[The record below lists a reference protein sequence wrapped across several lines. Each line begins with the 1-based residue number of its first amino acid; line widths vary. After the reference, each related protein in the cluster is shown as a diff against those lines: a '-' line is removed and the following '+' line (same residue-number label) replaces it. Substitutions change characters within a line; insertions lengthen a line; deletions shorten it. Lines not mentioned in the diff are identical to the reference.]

1 MNIEQYNLDSLRKL
15 VRELQKEN
23 TALKAQLEKAG
34 LSFETEDIFAEKI
47 TDNEEY
53 DLDQGSRIISKY
65 IDDNLANRFFSMF
78 WGRQDVYA
86 KRAKNGNYYPQ
97 CDNRWNNLCPKYRG
111 EKVWCDECE
120 NTKYTA
126 LTLQTIKNHLI
137 GFKEDGTDVI
147 GIYPLLPDGTCRFIV
162 FDFDNHEKDAE
173 KNDFANNDNAWHEEV
188 DALRIMCEKNG
199 IKPLVERSRSGRGA
213 HVWIFFSKKIPASVA
228 RNFGFLLLD
237 KGAASINLKTFHYY
251 DRMYPTQDA
260 SRGIGNLIALPLQG
274 QALKNGNSAFV
285 DKNWNAFPDQWE
297 ELLGNTPKLSPEDI
311 HALMVK
317 WQSELAQ
324 ERGMLL
330 LPQTTDRPK
339 PWKRRDKFSSTD
351 VIGKL
356 HIVLGN
362 GLYIDTLNLMP
373 RIQNQIRSLAAFDN
387 PVFYKNK
394 RLGYSNYYNF
404 SAVYLGQ
411 DENGYIHIPRGLRE
425 RVIEECKGAGIEYDI
440 EDVRSKGR
448 PLRISFNGKLKP
460 EQQLAADGL
469 LEYDNGIL
477 SAATAFGKTVVC
489 SYLIARKKVS
499 TLILVQNKELLNQW
513 VDELCEFL
521 VIDEEPPT
529 YTTPKG
535 RIKKRDN
542 VIGILHGN
550 KNTLTGIIDIAMT
563 QSLANKDY
571 YDDILKS
578 YGMIIMDEC
587 HHGASETAMDVLKK
601 INAKYVYGVSAT
613 PKRGD
618 DLEKIVYMLIGP
630 VRHRFTAKERALQ
643 QGIGHYIYPRYTRVV
658 DSIESRNDINGA
670 YSLISNHKVRDEMIV
685 SDIIE
690 CVSKKRTPVILT
702 KQKDH
707 AKRLYEYLQ
716 GCADN
721 VYLLYGDNSDR
732 ENALVIET
740 MRNLSPD
747 QSMILVAT
755 GQKVGEGFNYP
766 RLDTLMLAA
775 PLSDPSRVEQYV
787 GRLNRDYPG
796 KKDVIVYDYIDA
808 HIRLFSNMYNNRLKT
823 YKRIGYEVVNN
834 LVNEKQSVNA
844 IYDSGNYTEIFER
857 DLIEANDQVIISSPG
872 LSEDKVDR
880 LIYIMRTRQEAGV
893 KVIVL
898 TVDADCVSMGSSGT
912 HKRLLKELNDA
923 GILTE
928 VREEIEECFAV
939 IDDELVWHG
948 GANLL
953 GKEDAWDNLMRV
965 KNPQIATELL
975 EIAWQ
980 HR

>member
-34 LSFETEDIFAEKI
+34 LSFDTEDVFAEKI

-53 DLDQGSRIISKY
+53 DLDQGSRITSKY
-65 IDDNLANRFFSMF
+65 IDDNLTNRFFSMF

-199 IKPLVERSRSGRGA
+199 IKPLVERSRSCRGA

-550 KNTLTGIIDIAMT
+550 KNTLMGIIDVAMT
-563 QSLANKDY
+563 QSLANREE

-578 YGMIIMDEC
+578 YGMVIMDEC
-587 HHGASETAMDVLKK
+587 HHGASGTAMDVLKK

-658 DSIESRNDINGA
+658 DTMESRNDINGA
-670 YSLISNHKVRDEMIV
+670 YSLISNSKIRDEMLV
-685 SDIIE
+685 SDVTE
-690 CVSKKRTPVILT
+690 CISRKRTPVILT

-716 GCADN
+716 GCTDK
-721 VYLLYGDNSDR
+721 VYLLYGDNTDK
-732 ENALVIET
+732 ENALIIEN
-740 MRNLSPD
+740 MRNLDPD

-775 PLSDPSRVEQYV
+775 PLSDSSRVEQYV

-796 KKDVIVYDYIDA
+796 KQDVIVYDYIDS
-808 HIRLFSNMYNNRLKT
+808 HIRLFSNMYKNRLKT
-823 YKRIGYEVVNN
+823 YKRIGYEIVND
-834 LVNEKQSVNA
+834 LVIDKQIVNA
-844 IYDSGNYTEIFER
+844 IYDSGNYTEVFEQ
-857 DLIEANDQVIISSPG
+857 DLIEANKQVIISSPA

-880 LIYIMRTRQEAGV
+880 LIYIMKARQEAGV

-898 TVDADCVSMGSSGT
+898 TVDADNASMGSTANHS
-912 HKRLLKELNDA
+912 RLLKELNDA
-923 GILTE
+923 GMLTKT
-928 VREEIEECFAV
+928 REEIEECFAV

-965 KNPQIATELL
+965 KNPQIAAELL
-975 EIAWQ
+975 EIAWN

>member
-1 MNIEQYNLDSLRKL
+1 MTKGYGFSMNIEQYNLDSLRKL
-15 VRELQKEN
+15 IRDLQKEN
-23 TALKAQLEKAG
+23 TVLKAQLEKAG
-34 LSFETEDIFAEKI
+34 FSYDVTDVFAEKI

-53 DLDQGSRIISKY
+53 DLDQGSRIASRY
-65 IDDNLANRFFSMF
+65 IDDDLANRFFSMF

-111 EKVWCDECE
+111 EKIWCDECE

-126 LTLQTIKNHLI
+126 MTLQTIRNHLL
-137 GFKEDGTDVI
+137 GFREDGTDVI
-147 GIYPLLPDGTCRFIV
+147 GIYPLMPDGTCRFIV

-199 IKPLVERSRSGRGA
+199 VKPLVERSRSGRGA

-237 KGAASINLKTFHYY
+237 KGASSINLKSFHYY
-251 DRMYPTQDA
+251 DRMYP
-260 SRGIGNLIALPLQG
+260 S
-274 QALKNGNSAFV
+274 
-285 DKNWNAFPDQWE
+285 
-297 ELLGNTPKLSPEDI
+297 
-311 HALMVK
+311 
-317 WQSELAQ
+317 Q
-324 ERGMLL
+324 ESGMLL
-330 LPQTTDRPK
+330 STQTADRPK
-339 PWKRRDKFSSTD
+339 PWNRKDKFSAAD
-351 VIGKL
+351 IIGKL
-356 HIVLGN
+356 HIVLGD
-362 GLYIDTLNLMP
+362 GIYIDTLNLMP

-425 RVIEECKGAGIEYDI
+425 RVTEECSRSGIEYDI
-440 EDVRSKGR
+440 DDIRSKGR
-448 PLRISFNGKLKP
+448 PLRISFNGELKLQ
-460 EQQLAADGL
+460 QQLAADGL

-513 VDELCEFL
+513 VDELNRFL
-521 VIDEEPPT
+521 VINEEPPT
-529 YTTPKG
+529 YITPKG
-535 RIKKRDN
+535 CVKKRDS
-542 VIGILHGN
+542 VIGVLHGS
-550 KNTLTGIIDIAMT
+550 KNSIAGIIDIAMT
-563 QSLANKDY
+563 QSLANKNDF
-571 YDDILKS
+571 DDILRS
-578 YGMIIMDEC
+578 YGMVIMDEC

-601 INAKYVYGVSAT
+601 VNAKYVYGVSAT

-618 DLEKIVYMLIGP
+618 ALEKIVYMLIGP
-630 VRHRFTAKERALQ
+630 VRHRFTAKERAIQ

-658 DSIESRNDINGA
+658 DTMESRNDINGA
-670 YSLISNHKVRDEMIV
+670 YSLISNNRVRDEMLV
-685 SDIIE
+685 SDVSE
-690 CVSKKRTPVILT
+690 CISGKRTPVILT
-702 KQKDH
+702 KQKEH
-707 AKRLYEYLQ
+707 AKRLYEQLQ
-716 GCADN
+716 GCADY
-721 VYLLYGDNSDR
+721 VFLLYGDNTDK
-732 ENALVIET
+732 ENALIIEN
-740 MRNLSPD
+740 MHNIHPD
-747 QSMILVAT
+747 KSMILVAT
-755 GQKVGEGFNYP
+755 GQKIGEGFNYP

-796 KKDVIVYDYIDA
+796 KQDVIVYDYIDS
-808 HIRLFSNMYNNRLKT
+808 HIRMFSNMYKNRLRT
-823 YKRIGYEVVNN
+823 YKRIGYEVLNN
-834 LVNEKQSVNA
+834 LVIDKQIVNA
-844 IYDSGNYTEIFER
+844 IYDSGNYSEIFEQ
-857 DLIEANDQVIISSPG
+857 DLIEANKQVVISSPT

-880 LIYIMRTRQEAGV
+880 LIYIMKARQEAGV

-898 TVDADCVSMGSSGT
+898 TVNADNVSMGSSAT
-912 HKRLLKELNDA
+912 HERLLKELNDS
-923 GILTE
+923 GIMTE

-953 GKEDAWDNLMRV
+953 GKEDVWDNLMRV

-975 EIAWQ
+975 EIAWK
-980 HR
+980 HCD